1 MFDRVLEVGSV
12 RCSRAV
18 GIAVPLAV
26 AAVLAAPSAALAQGG
41 QGQGGQAQTLRE
53 LQRVSQQLQK
63 IRKQA
68 MQDSAL
74 RAQRDELTA
83 YIRSEL
89 RSLSDSTAARVDSM
103 MTLQKDLRAAQQ
115 SQDTAGAR
123 SAVKDLKRLQK
134 AISGARKQVMGQPD
148 VQKRLKAYRQA
159 VRARMR
165 EVSPKAD
172 SLLDLAD
179 SLQAELRGGAGG
191 AGGSGG

>member
-12 RCSRAV
+12 RCSRVV
-18 GIAVPLAV
+18 GITVPLAV
-26 AAVLAAPSAALAQGG
+26 AAVLAAPSAALSQGG

-89 RSLSDSTAARVDSM
+89 KSLSDSTAARVDSM

-115 SQDTAGAR
+115 SRDTAGAR

-148 VQKRLKAYRQA
+148 VQKRLEAYRQA

-165 EVSPKAD
+165 EMSPKAD
-172 SLLDLAD
+172 SLLELAD

-191 AGGSGG
+191 SGG

>member
-18 GIAVPLAV
+18 GITVPLAV
-26 AAVLAAPSAALAQGG
+26 AAVLAAPSAALSQGG

-89 RSLSDSTAARVDSM
+89 KSLSDSTAARVDSM

-115 SQDTAGAR
+115 SRDTAGAR

-148 VQKRLKAYRQA
+148 VQKRLEAYRQA

-165 EVSPKAD
+165 EMSPKAD
-172 SLLDLAD
+172 SLLELAD

-191 AGGSGG
+191 SGG